1 VPSIQLEVN
10 STEVKIKGN
19 NIGNERTGYNVP
31 FDPALEIIAAI
42 IVDDTANPMLESTK
56 VKRNK
61 AKLLITNS
69 SNNAEYNIAITMFI
83 KKTRIKLNNNLPVK
97 TVDGDAI
104 NCKVSEVPLSS
115 SETKALARP
124 DIAEKK
130 ITTQNKPPV
139 KLSGIFS
146 LPIEKSITLIATI
159 INIARELTA

>member
-1 VPSIQLEVN
+1 MQFEVN

-31 FDPALEIIAAI
+31 LDPALEIIAAI
-42 IVDDTANPMLESTK
+42 MVDDTARPMFESTK

-69 SNNAEYNIAITMFI
+69 SNNAEYNNAITMFI
-83 KKTRIKLNNNLPVK
+83 RKTSIKLNNNLPVK
-97 TVDGDAI
+97 TVEGDAI
-104 NCKVSEVPLSS
+104 NCKVSDVPLSS
-115 SETKALARP
+115 SATNALASP

-130 ITTQNKPPV
+130 ITTQNNPPV

-146 LPIEKSITLIATI
+146 LPIEKSITLIATT